1 MSRWHVPR
9 LIAVVV
15 VLALGQLAPADAQT
29 EQMQQT
35 AQCVLEA
42 TRDTRSPLAVQ
53 LIRRACNENVVFTG
67 ELYQNQQIYNQC
79 LIQNLSGAQSDAAAA
94 SIRSACRTAYPRF

>member
-1 MSRWHVPR
+1 VDRSG
-9 LIAVVV
+9 IAAVAGMIAAAL
-15 VLALGQLAPADAQT
+15 LAAPAAVAQT

-35 AQCVLEA
+35 AQCVLQA

-53 LIRRACNENVVFTG
+53 LIRTACNQNVVFTG
-67 ELYQNQQIYNQC
+67 ELYQKQQAYNEC

-94 SIRSACRTAYPRF
+94 SIQSACRTAYPR